1 MKSQLADDWR
11 ITTLR
16 TTNKMA
22 FAMELSLQSLTLDT
36 NLSHRNIKSCNRKM
50 INLAPKKHIIVG
62 NIKQVIMERAITTE
76 DLNKHS
82 LNANDSDICI
92 D

>member
-1 MKSQLADDWR
+1 MKSQLADDSR

-22 FAMELSLQSLTLDT
+22 FVMELSLQSLTLGID
-36 NLSHRNIKSCNRKM
+36 LSHRDIKSRNRKM
-50 INLAPKKHIIVG
+50 INLAPKQHIIVG
-62 NIKQVIMERAITTE
+62 NIKQVITETAITI
-76 DLNKHS
+76 DNLNRYS
-82 LNANDSDICI
+82 LNANDSDIRI